1 MSHTCVCV
9 WELTEKLMLITQR
22 YYIPTARELA
32 RLSGIERAPI
42 LHHFAE
48 SLAGAATIRAFDQQE
63 RFSDSNLSL
72 IDNHSR
78 PWFHNMSA
86 MEWLSFRLNLLSNFV
101 FAFSLILLVTLPE
114 GVINPSEYHHHT
126 KTRTLL

>member
-1 MSHTCVCV
+1 MCV

-114 GVINPSEYHHHT
+114 GVINPSEYHHHS

>member
-1 MSHTCVCV
+1 MCV